1 MMATVLVAEDDS
13 DIRDL
18 IVFKLEQAGHTV
30 IAVGDGASALR
41 LARERPPEIV
51 LLDVM
56 MPGMSG
62 VEVCRELRRH
72 PETAGLPII
81 LLTARAQESDVAKGL
96 TAGADDY
103 IVKPFSPRVLADR
116 VHSVLARART

>member
-1 MMATVLVAEDDS
+1 MATVLVAEDDA

-18 IVFKLEQAGHTV
+18 IIFKLEQTGHTV
-30 IAVGDGASALR
+30 IAVGDGLSALK
-41 LARERPPEIV
+41 LAHEQSPEIV

-62 VEVCRELRRH
+62 IDVCRALRQD
-72 PETAGLPII
+72 PVTAGLPII
-81 LLTARAQESDVAKGL
+81 LLTARAQESDVETGL

-116 VHSVLARART
+116 VHSVLARTRA

>member
-1 MMATVLVAEDDS
+1 MAIVLVAEDDA

-18 IVFKLEQAGHTV
+18 IIFKLEQTGHAVT
-30 IAVGDGASALR
+30 AVGDGLSALKA
-41 LARERPPEIV
+41 AREQTPDII

-62 VEVCRELRRH
+62 IDVCRELRRI

-81 LLTARAQESDVAKGL
+81 LLTARAQESDVATGL

-116 VHSVLARART
+116 VHSVLTRTRA

>member
-1 MMATVLVAEDDS
+1 MAIVLVAEDDP

-18 IVFKLEQAGHTV
+18 IVFKLRQSGHTV
-30 IAVGDGASALR
+30 VPVGDGRSALGKVR
-41 LARERPPEIV
+41 DQLPDIV

-62 VEVCRELRRH
+62 IDVCRELRRDQQ
-72 PETAGLPII
+72 TADLPII
-81 LLTARAQESDVAKGL
+81 LLTARAQESDVSVGL
-96 TAGADDY
+96 AAGADDY

-116 VHSVLARART
+116 VQSVLTRARA

>member
-1 MMATVLVAEDDS
+1 MATVLVAEDDA

-30 IAVGDGASALR
+30 IAVGDGRAALR
-41 LARERPPEIV
+41 EATSGSPDIA

-62 VEVCRELRRH
+62 IDVCRALRAQ
-72 PETAGLPII
+72 PATLALPVIM
-81 LLTARAQESDVAKGL
+81 LTARAQESDVETGL
-96 TAGADDY
+96 AAGADDY
-103 IVKPFSPRVLADR
+103 IVKPFSPRELTSR
-116 VHSVLARART
+116 VQTVLARAWA

>member
-1 MMATVLVAEDDS
+1 MATVLVAEDDS